1 MNNSNETLWTSL
13 FALGFGI
20 FALAFLTLIEKQEWF
35 HIRPMS
41 GTAVAMAEAAAPAT
55 AKK

>member
-1 MNNSNETLWTSL
+1 MNNSNETLWSSL

-20 FALAFLTLIEKQEWF
+20 VALAFLTLIEKQDWF

-41 GTAVAMAEAAAPAT
+41 GTAVAMAEAAARPE
-55 AKK
+55 K

>member
-1 MNNSNETLWTSL
+1 MNQSNETLWSSL

-20 FALAFLTLIEKQEWF
+20 CALAFLTVIEKQEWF

-41 GTAVAMAEAAAPAT
+41 GTAVAMSAASTPPA
-55 AKK
+55 K